1 MGAGVGALLVIS
13 VLVGLLLRSRK
24 RKRQGLGHNTQ
35 YNLAPTTDMAYG
47 VDPRRP
53 MPELGADTIHEASA
67 GGYEPKNDLRHNVR
81 YELPENMS
89 GNRERWDDI
98 RS

>member
-13 VLVGLLLRSRK
+13 ALVGLLLRSRK
-24 RKRQGLGHNTQ
+24 KKRLVLGDNTQ
-35 YNLAPTTDMAYG
+35 YNLAPNTDMAYG

-53 MPELGADTIHEASA
+53 MPELGVNTIHEASA
-67 GGYEPKNDLRHNVR
+67 GGYEPKNNVNHNAR

-89 GNRERWDDI
+89 GNREI
-98 RS
+98 GGY